1 LERVFIKD
9 LFENELED
17 EKENSVQWTD
27 WNSSL
32 ECLKFDK
39 VGKHS
44 ISTKMITTNYY
55 QCII

>member
-1 LERVFIKD
+1 